1 VGTRNLSEAW
11 LTIGVFTLAL
21 VYSVLYQGHWP
32 VVRDYVNI
40 LDKENW
46 GLFAVYSLIVWALA
60 LVFMPGIIYLLAY
73 IGTRFSKMKMDVK
86 EVFKGLSGAL
96 LPIGLFLWISFV
108 IPMLFVN
115 LTFVLQSFSDP
126 FGWGWDFFGTA
137 SIPWHQFLPRLV
149 PWLQAVL
156 ILTGLYFSLRN
167 LKKTWFD
174 KKTELLVLLRL
185 ILPMGLFLAFAG
197 VVLIIFFTN

>member
-1 VGTRNLSEAW
+1 LGTRNLSEAW
-11 LTIGVFTLAL
+11 LTIEVFTLAL

-32 VVRDYVNI
+32 AIRDYVNI

-46 GLFAVYSLIVWALA
+46 GLFAVYSIIVWALA
-60 LVFMPGIIYLLAY
+60 LMVMPGIVYLLSY
-73 IGTRFSKMKMDVK
+73 IGTKFSKIQMNVR

-137 SIPWHQFLPRLV
+137 SIPWHQFMPRLV
-149 PWLQAVL
+149 PWLQAIL
-156 ILTGLYFSLRN
+156 ILTGLYYSLRN
-167 LKKTWFD
+167 LKKTWLN
-174 KKTELLVLLRL
+174 KKIKSVVLLRL
-185 ILPMGLFLAFAG
+185 ILPMGLFLTLAG
-197 VVLIIFFTN
+197 VVLLIFFTN